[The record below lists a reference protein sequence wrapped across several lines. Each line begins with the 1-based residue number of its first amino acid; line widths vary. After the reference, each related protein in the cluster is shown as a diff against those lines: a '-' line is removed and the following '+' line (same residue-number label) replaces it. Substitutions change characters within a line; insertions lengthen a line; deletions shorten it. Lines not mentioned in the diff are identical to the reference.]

1 MYIKMLKGSKCSL
14 DGLRSWLAP
23 FLVVNCL
30 VTFMALINKICEQ
43 ISLIDVVQG
52 VAVWHVS
59 MGVVIQVHN
68 QSNTEGFWFLVWGF
82 FFSIMLQLFQNTMRF
97 FWLRSAAVIGFWDFH
112 DLT

>member
-43 ISLIDVVQG
+43 ISLIDAVQG
-52 VAVWHVS
+52 VAVA
-59 MGVVIQVHN
+59 
-68 QSNTEGFWFLVWGF
+68 
-82 FFSIMLQLFQNTMRF
+82 RF
-97 FWLRSAAVIGFWDFH
+97 YGGGDSGAQPEQH
-112 DLT
+112 

>member
-43 ISLIDVVQG
+43 ISLIDVVQV

-68 QSNTEGFWFLVWGF
+68 QSNTEGFWILVWVF
-82 FFSIMLQLFQNTMRF
+82 FFYNV
-97 FWLRSAAVIGFWDFH
+97 AVVTEHNEIF
-112 DLT
+112 LA

>member
-1 MYIKMLKGSKCSL
+1 MYIKMLKGSKCLL
-14 DGLRSWLAP
+14 DRLRSCLAL

-30 VTFMALINKICEQ
+30 VTFMALINKISEQ

-52 VAVWHVS
+52 VDVWHVS

-82 FFSIMLQLFQNTMRF
+82 FSIMLQLFQNTMRF
-97 FWLRSAAVIGFWDFH
+97 FWLKSAAVIGFWDFL

>member
-59 MGVVIQVHN
+59 MGVIQVHN

-82 FFSIMLQLFQNTMRF
+82 FFYNV
-97 FWLRSAAVIGFWDFH
+97 AVVSEYNEIF
-112 DLT
+112 LA